1 MLFNVTDKKSPIHM
15 YLGFFIA
22 ETIVKIL
29 IFRYTESGILFCES
43 VHYNICRGCRRQV
56 EVNPT
61 KINIYYGG
69 RGLVEDPT
77 IYVLNKMTEVLKEL
91 RVEVNRYNIF
101 ENKNAIATLPATLKE
116 ADGVIL
122 AASVEWFG
130 IGGYMQQFLDMCW
143 LYADKQVMQELYML
157 PVVMATTYGERD
169 AELSLVRAWETLGG
183 IPVNGLVAYI
193 DNLDDF
199 EGNEEYT
206 RIIEKRSEALYR
218 AIHQKTKSLPTSNLA
233 VRANLLK
240 TRTIELTPQESEQL
254 SKFVSDETYVKQQK
268 EDIEELSAMFKK
280 MLREDEEEKT
290 EEEPETVPEESAK
303 EPVYAPDKNIDTE
316 GDAFAAALI
325 RHYHAQD
332 DFTASYAIIITDTD
346 QILHVEATP
355 DHVKTFYAATD
366 EADVVL
372 RTSTKVLQNIIE
384 NKTSFQKGFMAGEIS
399 AKGNFKTLRMLDTV
413 FRFD

>member
-1 MLFNVTDKKSPIHM
+1 M
-15 YLGFFIA
+15 
-22 ETIVKIL
+22 
-29 IFRYTESGILFCES
+29 
-43 VHYNICRGCRRQV
+43 
-56 EVNPT
+56 
-61 KINIYYGG
+61 
-69 RGLVEDPT
+69 EDPT

-101 ENKNAIATLPATLKE
+101 EHKNAIATLPATLKE

-143 LYADKQVMQELYML
+143 LYADKELMRNLYML

-183 IPVNGLVAYI
+183 IPVNGVVAYVENP
-193 DNLDDF
+193 DEF
-199 EGNEEYT
+199 EANEEYS
-206 RIIEKRSEALYR
+206 RIIEKRAEALYR
-218 AIHQKTKSLPTSNLA
+218 AVHQRTKSLPTSNLA

-240 TRTIELTPQESEQL
+240 TKTIDLTPQESEQL

-280 MLREDEEEKT
+280 MLQEDTVEDESK
-290 EEEPETVPEESAK
+290 EESGREQNAELIK
-303 EPVYAPDKNIDTE
+303 EQEKAIDTA
-316 GDAFAAALI
+316 GDRIARALMQN
-325 RHYHAQD
+325 YHPED
-332 DFTASYAIIITDTD
+332 DFTASYAIIISDED
-346 QILHVEATP
+346 QILHVEVTP
-355 DHVKTFYAATD
+355 EHVKTFYAATD

-372 RTSTKVLQNIIE
+372 RTTSKMLQNIIE

-413 FRFD
+413 FRFA

>member
-1 MLFNVTDKKSPIHM
+1 M
-15 YLGFFIA
+15 
-22 ETIVKIL
+22 
-29 IFRYTESGILFCES
+29 
-43 VHYNICRGCRRQV
+43 
-56 EVNPT
+56 
-61 KINIYYGG
+61 
-69 RGLVEDPT
+69 EDPT

-101 ENKNAIATLPATLKE
+101 EHKNAIATLPATLKE

-143 LYADKQVMQELYML
+143 LYADKELMRNLYML

-183 IPVNGLVAYI
+183 IPVNGVVAYVENP
-193 DNLDDF
+193 DEF
-199 EGNEEYT
+199 EANEEYS
-206 RIIEKRSEALYR
+206 RIIEKHAEALYR
-218 AIHQKTKSLPTSNLA
+218 AVHQRTKSLPTSNLA

-240 TRTIELTPQESEQL
+240 TKTIDLTPQESEQL

-280 MLREDEEEKT
+280 MLQEDTVEDESK
-290 EEEPETVPEESAK
+290 EEESGREQNAELTK
-303 EPVYAPDKNIDTE
+303 EQGKAIDTA
-316 GDAFAAALI
+316 GDRIARALMQN
-325 RHYHAQD
+325 YHPED
-332 DFTASYAIIITDTD
+332 DFTASYAIIISDED
-346 QILHVEATP
+346 QILHVEVTP
-355 DHVKTFYAATD
+355 EHVKTFYAATD

-372 RTSTKVLQNIIE
+372 RTTSKMLQNIIE

-413 FRFD
+413 FRFA

>member
-1 MLFNVTDKKSPIHM
+1 M
-15 YLGFFIA
+15 
-22 ETIVKIL
+22 
-29 IFRYTESGILFCES
+29 
-43 VHYNICRGCRRQV
+43 
-56 EVNPT
+56 
-61 KINIYYGG
+61 
-69 RGLVEDPT
+69 EDPT

-101 ENKNAIATLPATLKE
+101 EHKNAIATLPATLKE

-143 LYADKQVMQELYML
+143 LYADKELMRHLYML

-183 IPVNGLVAYI
+183 IPVNGVVAYVENP
-193 DNLDDF
+193 DEF
-199 EGNEEYT
+199 EANEEYS
-206 RIIEKRSEALYR
+206 RIIEKRAEALYR
-218 AIHQKTKSLPTSNLA
+218 AVHQRTKSLPTSNLA

-240 TRTIELTPQESEQL
+240 TKTIDLTPQESEQL

-280 MLREDEEEKT
+280 MLQEDTVEDESK
-290 EEEPETVPEESAK
+290 EEESGREQNAELIK
-303 EPVYAPDKNIDTE
+303 EQEKAIDTA
-316 GDAFAAALI
+316 GDRIARALMQN
-325 RHYHAQD
+325 YHPED
-332 DFTASYAIIITDTD
+332 DFTASYAIIISDED
-346 QILHVEATP
+346 QILHVEVTP
-355 DHVKTFYAATD
+355 EHVKTFYAATD

-372 RTSTKVLQNIIE
+372 RTTSKMLQNIIE

-413 FRFD
+413 FRFA